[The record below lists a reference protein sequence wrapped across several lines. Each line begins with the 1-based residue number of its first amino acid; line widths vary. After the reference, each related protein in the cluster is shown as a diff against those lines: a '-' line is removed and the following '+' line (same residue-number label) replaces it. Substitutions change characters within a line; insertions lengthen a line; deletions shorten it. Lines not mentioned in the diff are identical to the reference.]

1 MTSEQRALPRLPGR
15 GIRATCASLRVRFHF
30 DWCYF
35 GFNSATRPANE
46 DSYATYNRRITKDC
60 PDMSSGAKSF
70 EAERRST
77 RIRAQIPFRL
87 ASLDPAIPFSEHCHT
102 LVVNTEGCGVRLTQ
116 PLEPGLP
123 VLLDELPGGTSAPAR
138 VGNCVPLGT
147 EGIYWLVG
155 IALEEPGNI
164 WCIQP
169 APANWGS
176 EPRPAATVVPPPKKE
191 NEWPYSVFST
201 KGEAHPGRK

>member
-1 MTSEQRALPRLPGR
+1 MAALVTLVS
-15 GIRATCASLRVRFHF
+15 TLRDGLQTKIV
-30 DWCYF
+30 
-35 GFNSATRPANE
+35 A
-46 DSYATYNRRITKDC
+46 RRTIKDG

-87 ASLDPAIPFSEHCHT
+87 ASLDPAVPFSEHCHT

-116 PLEPGLP
+116 PLEPGLA

-147 EGIYWLVG
+147 EGKYWLVG
-155 IALEEPGNI
+155 IALEEPANI

-169 APANWGS
+169 APPNWGID
-176 EPRPAATVVPPPKKE
+176 PKPAATAVPPPKKE

>member
-1 MTSEQRALPRLPGR
+1 MK
-15 GIRATCASLRVRFHF
+15 
-30 DWCYF
+30 
-35 GFNSATRPANE
+35 
-46 DSYATYNRRITKDC
+46 SY
-60 PDMSSGAKSF
+60 

-102 LVVNTEGCGVRLTQ
+102 LVVNTEGCGVRLTR

-138 VGNCVPLGT
+138 VASCVPLGT
-147 EGIYWLVG
+147 GGKYWLVG
-155 IALEEPGNI
+155 LALDEPGNI

-169 APANWGS
+169 APADWGIES
-176 EPRPAATVVPPPKKE
+176 KPVLAAVLRRRKRTSGPTRCFPAREKRIREGSSGPYVFRRSPDCRQRAKAIPE
-191 NEWPYSVFST
+191 QNPYSFESRYRSAEIRLAVELFVIAVVVEGWWNS
-201 KGEAHPGRK
+201 GRIPECDAF

>member
-1 MTSEQRALPRLPGR
+1 
-15 GIRATCASLRVRFHF
+15 
-30 DWCYF
+30 
-35 GFNSATRPANE
+35 
-46 DSYATYNRRITKDC
+46 
-60 PDMSSGAKSF
+60 MSSAVKSY

-87 ASLDPAIPFSEHCHT
+87 ASLDPAIPFSEQCHT

-116 PLEPGLP
+116 PLEPGLS

-138 VGNCVPLGT
+138 VANCVPLGT
-147 EGIYWLVG
+147 EGKYWLVG
-155 IALEEPGNI
+155 IALEEPANI

-169 APANWGS
+169 APADWGI
-176 EPRPAATVVPPPKKE
+176 AASLVVAVAPPKKE